1 MSISGRFQV
10 VPVSQI
16 HLDETNPRIAAFLEQ
31 FPTPHSAEQVYL
43 ALGAGADDD
52 GGGLP
57 SFHRLKQAILT
68 SEGIINPVILRSV
81 SDDEFS
87 CIEGNTRVALYREFK
102 ADGLEGEWD
111 AIPAIVHAELTEEDV
126 HAIRLQAHLVGP
138 RPWTPYAKAK
148 YLAYLRNAKHF
159 EFARLVD
166 FCGGNERSIREALE
180 AYADIERHYRPQL
193 ESDED
198 FDATRFSGF
207 VELQKPGVKEAILQA
222 GFTLDDFAK
231 WIIDGK
237 IIKLA
242 HVRSI
247 PKVLRDQ
254 KTRNVFLKSGIEEAL
269 RASDAPDLSKTL
281 QEASLAALARG
292 LTEALRRIEY
302 REVRRLR
309 DDPASLTAQ
318 SLVEAYEELRGIM
331 ADIGAEPG

>member
-1 MSISGRFQV
+1 MAMSGRFQL
-10 VPVSQI
+10 VPVGQI
-16 HLDETNPRIAAFLEQ
+16 RLDETNPRIAAFLEQ
-31 FPTPHSAEQVYL
+31 FPTPHTAEQVYL
-43 ALGAGADDD
+43 ALGAGADDG

-68 SEGIINPVILRSV
+68 SEGIINPVILRTLGEDS
-81 SDDEFS
+81 FS

-102 ADGLEGEWD
+102 DDGLEGDWD
-111 AIPAIVHAELTEEDV
+111 TIPAIVHTEVSEEDV

-148 YLAYLRNAKHF
+148 YLTYLRNAKHF

-180 AYADIERHYRPQL
+180 AFADIERYYRPQL

-198 FDATRFSGF
+198 FDVERFSGF

-222 GFTLDDFAK
+222 GFSLNDFAK

-254 KTRNVFLKSGIEEAL
+254 QTRSVFLKSGIEEAL
-269 RASDAPDLSKTL
+269 RSSDAPDLSKTL
-281 QEASLAALARG
+281 QEASLSALARG
-292 LTEALRRIEY
+292 LTEAVRRIEY

-309 DDPASLTAQ
+309 DDPASSAAQ
-318 SLVEAYEELRGIM
+318 ALVEAYEELRGLM
-331 ADIGAEPG
+331 ADIGAESE